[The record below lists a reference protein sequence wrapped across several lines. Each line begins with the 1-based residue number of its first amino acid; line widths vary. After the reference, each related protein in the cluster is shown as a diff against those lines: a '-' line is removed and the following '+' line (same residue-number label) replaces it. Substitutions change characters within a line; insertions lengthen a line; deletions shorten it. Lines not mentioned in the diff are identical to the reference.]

1 MYAGVSC
8 MCMCSGIAQWGEHL
22 PTTNVAGV
30 DSRIGDIC
38 GLSSLLVL
46 ALALRDFSPGT
57 LVFSSPRKPTFLMSN
72 LTLRA
77 TLINLELA
85 SGATLSKHCFFLSY
99 CCMCQRKYWIVLYQ
113 ELDGDNMSVQ
123 HH

>member
-1 MYAGVSC
+1 M
-8 MCMCSGIAQWGEHL
+8 W
-22 PTTNVAGV
+22 PGV

-46 ALALRDFSPGT
+46 ALALRGFSPGT
-57 LVFSSPRKPTFLMSN
+57 LVFSSPQKPTFLMSN
-72 LTLRA
+72 LILRA